1 MMSKANQNYSTV
13 DIFSIARNRQKINT
27 TVAVSEMPELAGMI
41 VDADVCKPF
50 EVQIEGT
57 DGIKGLPAAILTVKG
72 CVQMLCTRCTKPVE
86 IAIDREVPFL
96 FVKSEAEANRLP
108 VDEDEEWEVVV
119 GSEHLKVADWVQEE
133 VILSLPTFPKHEDCE
148 APYSEHLQADM
159 QEAKEEKPKPFA
171 NLRELLK
178 KN

>member
-1 MMSKANQNYSTV
+1 M
-13 DIFSIARNRQKINT
+13 
-27 TVAVSEMPELAGMI
+27 
-41 VDADVCKPF
+41 
-50 EVQIEGT
+50 
-57 DGIKGLPAAILTVKG
+57 
-72 CVQMLCTRCTKPVE
+72 
-86 IAIDREVPFL
+86 
-96 FVKSEAEANRLP
+96 KSEAEANRLP

-148 APYSEHLQADM
+148 APYSEHLQADG